1 MILAPCLARFSV
13 DRVPRKPAQKE
24 AIDRVLGL
32 LDPREH
38 RAQVAKIHEAVFPLA
53 ANAASANAS
62 LNMLLRGFNEAAEAA
77 GQPIRMVITATKS
90 AGAQARWI
98 WFEGTPTAPPVAWS
112 QNPPTPWL
120 RRQTAEDRLL
130 RWILQPDSE
139 PRLGVLF
146 GEAGSGKTAVVR
158 RVLDGLAEGSPDH
171 GARPNVIYVD
181 LRSVWFAGRAPFLE
195 DTLVRAASSSSP
207 VDEASYRQILTT
219 GPLVVLDGIDDVF
232 TRLDTRDAW
241 IYARR
246 LFKLLWGTSARV
258 LTTARDSVFRNRQDR
273 ESCFT
278 HVEGPDGPATPY
290 ANIVVSDLTDAQV
303 TTCLGSVGVEWT
315 KAHGLFGAAHR
326 IGALRR
332 IAQCGQPP
340 DPEPDFLL
348 DLFPRIPSGSVRR
361 EHHRVV
367 LYALAK
373 TLSQYPLG
381 LPATD
386 LEACFWVT
394 ASSCRP
400 HSPETYEAALRS
412 QFGLVR
418 VDGPS
423 EFESRFRFAYP
434 DFQQAVLSWGA
445 P

>member
-1 MILAPCLARFSV
+1 MILSPCLARLGAE
-13 DRVPRKPAQKE
+13 RVPLKPAQKD
-24 AIDRVLGL
+24 AVDRILGL
-32 LDPREH
+32 LDLREH
-38 RAQVAKIHEAVFPLA
+38 RAQVAKIHEVVFPLA
-53 ANAASANAS
+53 ANTASANAS
-62 LNMLLRGFNEAAEAA
+62 LNTLLRGFNEATEAA
-77 GQPIRMVITATKS
+77 GQPIRMAITATKS
-90 AGAQARWI
+90 AGAQARWV
-98 WFEGTPTAPPVAWS
+98 WFEGTSVAPPVAWS
-112 QNPPTPWL
+112 QDPPTPWL
-120 RRQTAEDRLL
+120 RRQAAEDRLL
-130 RWILQPDSE
+130 RWILHPDSE

-158 RVLDGLAEGSPDH
+158 RVLDGLAEGSQGLGVRP
-171 GARPNVIYVD
+171 GAIYVD
-181 LRSVWFAGRAPFLE
+181 LRNVWFADRIPFLE
-195 DTLVRAASSSSP
+195 DTPVRAASSSSP
-207 VDEASYRQILTT
+207 MDETSYRQILTT

-241 IYARR
+241 IYVRR
-246 LFKLLWGTSARV
+246 LFKLLWDTSARV
-258 LTTARDSVFRNRQDR
+258 LVTARDSVFRHWRDR
-273 ESCFT
+273 ETCFT

-315 KAHGLFGAAHR
+315 KTHGLFGAAHR
-326 IGALRR
+326 PGTLRR

-348 DLFPRIPSGSVRR
+348 DLFPRISSGPIRR
-361 EHHRVV
+361 EHHRAV

-381 LPATD
+381 LPAID

-394 ASSCRP
+394 ASSYRS
-400 HSPETYEAALRS
+400 HSPEIYGAALRS

-418 VDGPS
+418 VDGPG
-423 EFESRFRFAYP
+423 EFESRFRFACP
-434 DFQQAVLSWGA
+434 DFQQAVLHWGA